1 MRKSKDRKNKD
12 KHKKWMYKVNNNSKS
27 KKIRNKNT
35 HKLNIKV
42 IHSMQ
47 ILLKIFK
54 SFSLLKAV

>member
-1 MRKSKDRKNKD
+1 MRKSKDRKNKANL
-12 KHKKWMYKVNNNSKS
+12 KKWIYKVNNNSKL
-27 KKIRNKNT
+27 KKIRNKSI

-54 SFSLLKAV
+54 NFSLLKAV